1 MDAAAINVAECRRRR
16 SMTEPLT
23 GVELQALLER
33 VFDPREP
40 GRCLAILVDLPD
52 AAVADTPEWR
62 ERREL
67 AAGWAA
73 ALAAAAERVGY
84 GTDLVL
90 YRNVRAANAEL
101 PATAWIHRG
110 AALPASA
117 DALDPAAAA
126 PFPAILERHTIVLA
140 PTQFS
145 TTAPLKLWA
154 KKLGFRAA
162 TMPGFGPRLVPALRL
177 DYAEVDRRV
186 RTMKAL
192 LDRAT
197 AATIRFAVD
206 GSVEH
211 RLTLDLRH
219 RTAHASSGLF
229 PEPGTAGNLP
239 SGEAYIVPYE
249 GERAGDPTASA
260 GELPV
265 QIDDDVVVY
274 HVERNRAVSVA
285 GAAAAARA
293 EAELLR
299 REPAY
304 GNLAELGL
312 GVLGDLG
319 VQPTGDLLLDEK
331 LGMHIAFGRSDHFG
345 GQVGPK
351 DFSRPE
357 AVVHLDR
364 VYMPSLQPRVI
375 VRWADLEMPEGP
387 PVPLMRDGAYV
398 VAFG

>member
-1 MDAAAINVAECRRRR
+1 
-16 SMTEPLT
+16 MTESLT
-23 GVELQALLER
+23 SVELQALLER
-33 VFDPREP
+33 VFTPREP

-73 ALAAAAERVGY
+73 ALAADPERVGY
-84 GTDLVL
+84 ATHLVL
-90 YRNVRAANAEL
+90 YRNVRAANADL
-101 PATAWIHRG
+101 PATAWIHG
-110 AALPASA
+110 GGPLPAA
-117 DALDPAAAA
+117 AEALDPAAAE
-126 PFPAILERHTIVLA
+126 PFPGILERHTIYLA

-154 KKLGFRAA
+154 AKLGFRAA

-186 RTMKAL
+186 RVMKAL
-192 LDRAT
+192 LDRAV
-197 AATIRFAVD
+197 AARIRFTVD
-206 GSVEH
+206 GGAEH

-229 PEPGTAGNLP
+229 PQQGTAGNLP

-249 GERAGDPTASA
+249 GEREGDPTSSA

-265 QIDDDVVVY
+265 QIGDDLVLY
-274 HVERNRAVSVA
+274 RIERNRAV
-285 GAAAAARA
+285 GALGDSAAARA
-293 EAELLR
+293 EADLLR

-304 GNLAELGL
+304 GNMAELGL

-319 VQPTGDLLLDEK
+319 VAPTGDLLLDEK
-331 LGMHIAFGRSDHFG
+331 LGLHIAFGRSDHFG
-345 GQVGPK
+345 GQVGPAA
-351 DFSRPE
+351 FSRPE

-364 VYMPSLQPRVI
+364 VYMPSLQPRVV
-375 VRWADLEMPEGP
+375 VRQADLEMPSGP
-387 PVPLMRDGAYV
+387 PVPLMRDGVFV
-398 VAFG
+398 VDF